1 MPHTTPQFGARS
13 LRSGY
18 LALCEPECSRDP
30 ISRAHACEAL
40 AGGTIPVKWRALDSS
55 GAPISDSAH
64 FAGLTSTIAA
74 EEDRAGGIGPQYL
87 GDGYWQFDWQT
98 PATYAGQL
106 RIMTLALRDGST
118 RSALLRFT

>member
-1 MPHTTPQFGARS
+1 MAHTMPHFDARS

-18 LALCEPECSRDP
+18 IALCEPECSKDP
-30 ISRAHACEAL
+30 LHSTHACEAH
-40 AGGTIPVKWRALDSS
+40 AGGTVPVKWRALDPD
-55 GAPISDSAH
+55 GAPVSDSGH
-64 FAGLTSTIAA
+64 FAGLTSTIAQ
-74 EEDRAGGIGPQYL
+74 EEDRAGGTGPQYL

-118 RSALLRFT
+118 RSALLRFS

>member
-1 MPHTTPQFGARS
+1 MPHTTPHFGARS

-30 ISRAHACEAL
+30 ISRSAACKAR
-40 AGGTIPVKWRALDSS
+40 AGATLPVKWRALDPT
-55 GAPISDSAH
+55 GAPVSDRSH
-64 FAGLTSTIAA
+64 FAGLTSTIAQ
-74 EEDRAGGIGPQYL
+74 EEDRAGGTGPQYL

-118 RSALLRFT
+118 RTALLDFT